1 MMIGEKSAPMWQLG
15 LGGHP
20 SGGEG
25 VVILNVF
32 C

>member
-25 VVILNVF
+25 VFSICLHR
-32 C
+32 